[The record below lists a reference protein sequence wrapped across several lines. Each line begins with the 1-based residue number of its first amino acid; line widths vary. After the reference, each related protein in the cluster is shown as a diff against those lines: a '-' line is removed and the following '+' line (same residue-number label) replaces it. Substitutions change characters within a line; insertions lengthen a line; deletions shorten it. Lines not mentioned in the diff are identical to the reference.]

1 MKRARS
7 KQEGTVGYMETFIK
21 GLDKDLRYEKDE
33 IVGDTYYLYVASK
46 RKKAECP
53 YCGQLSSRVH
63 SVYIRSF
70 QDLPIQDKK
79 VIIVMQN
86 RKMFCDNPACKKRT
100 FAETFSFLRPK
111 GKKSKRLIEKILEV
125 SLNVSSVTAAALL
138 SNGIASVGKC
148 TICNMLKKTKS
159 RIYGRKQ

>member
-1 MKRARS
+1 
-7 KQEGTVGYMETFIK
+7 MEKFIK
-21 GLDKDLRYEKDE
+21 GLDKNLRYERDE
-33 IVGDTYYLYVASK
+33 IEGDTYYLYVTSI

-63 SVYIRSF
+63 STYVRSF
-70 QDLPIQDKK
+70 QDLPVQDKK

-86 RKMFCDNPACKKRT
+86 RKMFCDNPECKKKT

-111 GKKSKRLIEKILEV
+111 GKKSKRLIERILDV

-138 SNGIASVGKC
+138 SGGVASVGKS

-159 RIYGRKQ
+159 QIYGRKK

>member
-1 MKRARS
+1 
-7 KQEGTVGYMETFIK
+7 METLIK

-33 IVGDTYYLYVASK
+33 IVGDTYYLYAVSK

-53 YCGQLSSRVH
+53 YCGQPSSRVH

-79 VIIVMQN
+79 AIIVMQN
-86 RKMFCDNPACKKRT
+86 RKMFCDNPECRKRT

-111 GKKSKRLIEKILEV
+111 GKKSERLIERILDV

-138 SNGIASVGKC
+138 SGGVASVGKS
-148 TICNMLKKTKS
+148 TVCNMLKKTKS
-159 RIYGRKQ
+159 PIYGRKK